1 MIVEF
6 LEGSGTDRQ
15 NRKLKDIWLMQHS
28 EIENTHDFIQW
39 VFPLN
44 EPSSAVPGSP
54 VLSVSEIDAIRS
66 SQTAKEN
73 LSKSASWYLNFLS
86 KNQHWVTRYDHNHL
100 RITRT
105 LKSLDLLI
113 SKKDAVSFKS
123 AIFKILGSRI
133 DLIDTRAMRF
143 WDSV

>member
-6 LEGSGTDRQ
+6 LEGTGTDRQ

>member
-73 LSKSASWYLNFLS
+73 LPKSASWYLNFLS

>member
-6 LEGSGTDRQ
+6 LEGTGTDRQ
-15 NRKLKDIWLMQHS
+15 NRKLPDIWLMKHS

-66 SQTAKEN
+66 RQTAKRN
-73 LSKSASWYLNFLS
+73 LSKSADWYLNFLS
-86 KNQHWVTRYDHNHL
+86 TNQHWVTRYDHNHL
-100 RITRT
+100 RITRA

-113 SKKDAVSFKS
+113 SKKEATSFKS
-123 AIFKILGSRI
+123 AIFNMLGSKI
-133 DLIDTRAMRF
+133 GLIDTRAIRF
-143 WDSV
+143 WNAV